1 MYFNNPSLEAID
13 FQTNSKLGMDLE
25 VAFTTL
31 RGLSGVTQ
39 RTLDRSNLS
48 KVIKKNTGLDMD
60 VELAAE
66 GNYHIDDELATVIM
80 DVDKNNAVLSE
91 WRQSWTEGFDGIT
104 AIDKATMGTTGTI
117 DLVNV
122 KVTGIFCEFN
132 STLYL
137 SRNLLG
143 KDSILTIRELVGIVL
158 HEIGHAFSYL
168 EALGRGARTNFVLS
182 NAAKELMGTS
192 DKKRKYEILD
202 EIEEASKIKISDRDL
217 VLQSRDEVGIT
228 TVLLSD
234 MMVGMR
240 SELGCNIYDYRGFE
254 QLADQFAARMGYG
267 ADVVTAL
274 DKLFRKYGDAAYR
287 GRITFMLIEVGKGVS
302 FIGAMVAAVL
312 ISSVSPAH
320 SIFIV
325 MMGALILSNNPLL
338 DIYDKPKRRF
348 EVIKNEL
355 NKALKNKS
363 ISKAEKLKY
372 ISDIDYIDNVLSDMN
387 SRESLYAWVWKTVM
401 PWGRKQAR
409 SMDMQKALE
418 DLANSKLYTSSAK
431 LETLV

>member
-66 GNYHIDDELATVIM
+66 GNYHIDDQAAIMVM
-80 DVDKNNAVLSE
+80 DVDRNNAVLNE
-91 WRQSWTEGFDGIT
+91 WRQAYAEGTDGLK
-104 AIDKATMGTTGTI
+104 AIDKATKGTV
-117 DLVNV
+117 DLVNA
-122 KVTGIFCEFN
+122 KVTGIFCEFKA
-132 STLYL
+132 TIYL
-137 SRNLLG
+137 SRNFISKG
-143 KDSILTIRELVGIVL
+143 SMLTIRELVGVVL
-158 HEIGHAFSYL
+158 HEIGHAFTYL